1 MVRNYLLDCLRNWAV
16 EGRID
21 GFRFDL
27 ASVLGRDRHGNVLL
41 EPPVINRISE
51 DSLLRDTKLIAEP
64 WDAAGLYQVGTFPA
78 PVAGPT
84 GTAAIATM
92 SGGSGAVIPT

>member
-1 MVRNYLLDCLRNWAV
+1 VD
-16 EGRID
+16 GQID

-51 DSLLRDTKLIAEP
+51 DSLLRDNKLIAEP
-64 WDAAGLYQVGTFPA
+64 WMQPVFIRSEPFRALDAGR
-78 PVAGPT
+78 T
-84 GTAAIATM
+84 GTADTETM
-92 SGGSGAVIPT
+92 SGDSGAAIPT